1 MPATKPFKDGK
12 SLKERQA
19 LCQTMLTKHANKI
32 PIIVEKSL
40 VGCDLPDLDRC
51 KFLVDGSLT
60 FMQFRCVVLGKIRT
74 ALVDA
79 SKRAAKVEASK
90 VDASKKAIF
99 FFVGGGKHLPGQA
112 MTLNELYKQYKDE
125 EDGLLYITYH
135 TEDTFG

>member
-1 MPATKPFKDGK
+1 MPATTKPFKDGK

-19 LCQTMLTKHANKI
+19 LCQSMLTKHAGKI
-32 PIIVEKSL
+32 PMIVEKSI

-74 ALVDA
+74 ALQDASNKTAKVDA
-79 SKRAAKVEASK
+79 K